1 MASDRDDRASEA
13 AGITMLTLGAVALMG
28 GIIAGAT
35 LYGLGARER
44 RMTAEKAAAAQQSRL
59 RLGPQGLRIRF

>member
-1 MASDRDDRASEA
+1 
-13 AGITMLTLGAVALMG
+13 MLG

-44 RMTAEKAAAAQQSRL
+44 RMTAEKALRARQSRL
-59 RLGPQGLRIRF
+59 ELGPQGVRLRF